1 MALEA
6 KSRNGARTAPK
17 ANILIVDDRP
27 DKRLVLRVILEDLG
41 QNLIAARSGE
51 EALKQ
56 VLQEDFAV
64 ILLDVNMPGLD
75 GLETAAL
82 IRNRKRSAHIPII
95 FITADY
101 SDEIHSAKGYSLG
114 AVDYIVSPVVPEILR
129 TKVKVFVDLYLL
141 AEQAKRQAQEHIAL
155 ADERAARAAAERA
168 NQRSA
173 FLAEASAALGSLD
186 LEATAGEFI
195 RSAVPF
201 LADIAALALPAE
213 DRVEARIEVAWAS
226 DNGGALQQTE
236 MRQIESRWLNEAID
250 RVSRSRT
257 AECVSEQSMRDVVH
271 GFDGPMAANPIGVP
285 ARFAVESMMI
295 VPLVARGRTV
305 GVLLLGMGPSG
316 RQFDRDALA
325 LANDL
330 AGRGATALENARLYR
345 KIQEEDQRKNEFLAM
360 LAHELRNPLAPI
372 SNAIHV
378 LDAEQPDPQ
387 RLSWAKEVIGRQLKQ
402 LVRLVDDL
410 LDVSRI
416 TRGKIQLKIETVDVG
431 RVIAAAIETSR
442 PFIDALEHQV
452 TVVLPPQPLHLRGD
466 STRVAQVLANL
477 ITNAAKYTERGGHID
492 IAAVREA
499 NEVVFSVRDTGMGIP
514 KEALGSIFE
523 LFSQVDRTL
532 DRAHGGLGIGLTL
545 VRRLVEMQ
553 GGTAQAF
560 SAGKDQGSEF
570 TVRLPAV
577 DVDRPV
583 ADTAA
588 TPSLASASPGV
599 RVLIVD
605 DNHDVA
611 ESTAMLLRMV
621 GCEVHV
627 AFDGAVALQA
637 LTTLRPDAV
646 LLDIGL
652 PGMNGYEVAAR
663 IRAHPEHANTLLVAV
678 SGYGQDD
685 HRQRSKSAGFDYH
698 MVKPI
703 DPVVITDLLASLPNG
718 VAALAAN

>member
-1 MALEA
+1 MAA
-6 KSRNGARTAPK
+6 AQQRDAGAGQPVK

-27 DKRLVLRVILEDLG
+27 DKRLALQAILEDLG
-41 QNLIAARSGE
+41 QNVITASSGE

-56 VLQEDFAV
+56 VLQENFAV

-82 IRNRKRSAHIPII
+82 IRSRKRSAHIPII

-101 SDEIHSAKGYSLG
+101 SDELHSAKGYSLG

-141 AEQAKRQAQEHIAL
+141 AEQAKRQAEERIAL

-168 NQRSA
+168 NQRST
-173 FLAEASAALGSLD
+173 FLAEASAALSSLD
-186 LEATAGEFI
+186 MEATAHEFV

-213 DRVEARIEVAWAS
+213 DRFDARIEVAWVRG
-226 DNGGALQQTE
+226 GGAPLEQTALP
-236 MRQIESRWLNEAID
+236 QIESRWLKEAID
-250 RVSRSRT
+250 RVSESRG
-257 AECVSEQSMRDVVH
+257 AECVSEQSMRDVMH

-285 ARFAVESMMI
+285 ARFGIASMLL
-295 VPLVARGRTV
+295 VPLLARSRTV
-305 GVLLLGMGPSG
+305 GVLLLGMGPSS
-316 RQFDRDALA
+316 RRFDAEALT
-325 LANDL
+325 LAKDL

-345 KIQEEDQRKNEFLAM
+345 KIQDEDQRKNEFLAM

-372 SNAIHV
+372 SNAMHV
-378 LDAEQPDPQ
+378 LHAEEANPE
-387 RLSWAKEVIGRQLKQ
+387 RLAWAKEVIGRQLKQ

-416 TRGKIQLKIETVDVG
+416 TRGKIQLRIETVDVS
-431 RVIAAAIETSR
+431 RVVAAAIETSR
-442 PFIDALEHQV
+442 PFIDSLEHQI
-452 TVVLPPQPLHLRGD
+452 TVALPEHPVYVRGD
-466 STRVAQVLANL
+466 SARVAQILSNL
-477 ITNAAKYTERGGHID
+477 ITNAAKYTEKSGHID
-492 IAAVREA
+492 ISAVREG
-499 NEVVFSVRDTGMGIP
+499 NEIVFRVRDTGVGIP
-514 KEALGSIFE
+514 KEALATIFE
-523 LFSQVDRTL
+523 LFSQVDGTL
-532 DRAHGGLGIGLTL
+532 DRSRGGLGIGLTL

-553 GGTAQAF
+553 GGSVQAY
-560 SAGKDQGSEF
+560 SAGNGRGSEF
-570 TVRLPAV
+570 TVRLPATEAECSGETQ
-577 DVDRPV
+577 P
-583 ADTAA
+583 AA
-588 TPSLASASPGV
+588 PSLVSAQPGV

-621 GCEVHV
+621 GCEVHL
-627 AFDGAVALQA
+627 AFDGAVALESLSA
-637 LTTLRPDAV
+637 VRPDAV

-652 PGMNGYEVAAR
+652 PGMNGYEVAAQ
-663 IRAHPEHANTLLVAV
+663 IRARPQYANTLLVAV

-703 DPVVITDLLASLPNG
+703 DPVVITDLLAALPMAPAR
-718 VAALAAN
+718 VAHN